1 MVEPVLPRVLP
12 PPVEAEHF
20 MQVALPQ
27 ALLKLLTAQGVQ
39 DTTPPLEYLPGE
51 QRERFPTTLGR
62 SLRVCVG
69 G

>member
-51 QRERFPTTLGR
+51 QR
-62 SLRVCVG
+62 
-69 G
+69 